1 MDRLSEA
8 QAIIEGG
15 DASAAELQLLARE
28 LRDAGRSGLVAEMLT
43 AVAGAIYK
51 RRWVVDAKRIDLEN
65 ALACSS
71 F

>member
-1 MDRLSEA
+1 
-8 QAIIEGG
+8 
-15 DASAAELQLLARE
+15 
-28 LRDAGRSGLVAEMLT
+28 MLT